1 MFKTV
6 GPLEV
11 IVILVIIL
19 LVFGVGRI
27 GKLGGELGKGIRAFK
42 DGLQGKS
49 SEDEVG
55 IRKGNE
61 GTERGTGKLGAK
73 APFEGRKP

>member
-49 SEDEVG
+49 SEDQDPEENTDSPG
-55 IRKGNE
+55 D
-61 GTERGTGKLGAK
+61 
-73 APFEGRKP
+73 PS